1 LLVETRQE
9 ALLQEAT
16 VKGLGE
22 IRLILRISALNAS

>member
-16 VKGLGE
+16 VKGLEE
-22 IRLILRISALNAS
+22 IGLIIKNKWFK